1 MTQRDEGHNYRDSK
15 NKAIEHERKK
25 EIRDNAIKYFDEWL
39 DNCPCEYTIT
49 KPSMNIKDNKIN
61 IEFDFIKPKDLA

>member
-49 KPSMNIKDNKIN
+49 KPSMNIRDNKIN

>member
-1 MTQRDEGHNYRDSK
+1 MEY
-15 NKAIEHERKK
+15 ERKQA

-39 DNCPCEYTIT
+39 NNCPCEYTIT

-61 IEFDFIKPKDLA
+61 IEFNFIEPKNLA